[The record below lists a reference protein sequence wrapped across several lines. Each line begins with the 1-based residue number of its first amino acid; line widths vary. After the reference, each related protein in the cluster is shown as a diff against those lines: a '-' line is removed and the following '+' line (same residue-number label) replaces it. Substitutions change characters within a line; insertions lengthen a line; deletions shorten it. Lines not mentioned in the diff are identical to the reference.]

1 MEIFNI
7 NEYWNST
14 KRNFF
19 LFVVLAVFMPG
30 VFVFTVEAETAV
42 DIKEGDMWS
51 YFKGTEDPPSTW
63 YDIDFDDSSW
73 LTGLSGFGFGDSSY
87 NTRLDDMQGNYK
99 SVYARK
105 LFSIDN
111 PSSIKMMI
119 LKVVCDGPFTAYI
132 NGVEVTRS
140 KTKLTE
146 QLDITGFAHEIRYGD
161 NVLSVQ
167 VIIDNSNNSS
177 FSLSPFFKIIQY
189 DKSRKSS
196 N

>member
-1 MEIFNI
+1 
-7 NEYWNST
+7 
-14 KRNFF
+14 
-19 LFVVLAVFMPG
+19 
-30 VFVFTVEAETAV
+30 
-42 DIKEGDMWS
+42 
-51 YFKGTEDPPSTW
+51 
-63 YDIDFDDSSW
+63 
-73 LTGLSGFGFGDSSY
+73 
-87 NTRLDDMQGNYK
+87 
-99 SVYARK
+99 
-105 LFSIDN
+105 
-111 PSSIKMMI
+111 MI